1 MTMTGLPSTRL
12 QGRVRLNRI
21 GAALLV
27 VVLAGATTAALVL
40 VPEPSPAEAIG
51 ATVSGAVLLWAA
63 LTPRYELSL
72 AVCLVYLGLLDGYLK
87 LKTESDLAV
96 LGRDILI
103 FTIAAGASVRYARQ
117 GDKLFRIPM
126 VGWVAAFVVLALIEV
141 ANPNSHGLGHSVAS
155 LRQHLEF
162 VPLFFLGYFVMRSK
176 RRLQGFMLLLIA
188 IAAINGI
195 VGYIQ
200 TVISVDA
207 LASWGPGYKH
217 RIEGTAGVAP
227 RLYYSATGEAI
238 GARPF
243 ALGSDS
249 GFGGT
254 LGMLAAPA
262 VLALLVTAR
271 NLRMRFLVAIL
282 GIGTVVAILT
292 SQARVAILGSL
303 VAVAAYFLLTF
314 ASRRALSVAIA
325 AFVAGL
331 IGLAT
336 VSFVTQEVGSETFTR
351 YGDITPDRALTTA
364 FDYRSDTFA
373 KFPDYVREYP
383 FGAGLGTAG
392 PAAGALGSALVDD
405 LDTESQPNFL
415 LIELGVAGVIIFLGL
430 SIKLMALVVRRT
442 RTVGD
447 MQLRGL
453 LAGIAAP
460 LFAIFATGWVG
471 ATSSAAPSA
480 PYFWF
485 AAGVLAYW
493 LAPNP
498 DRAARGAS

>member
-1 MTMTGLPSTRL
+1 MTGLPSTRL

-21 GAALLV
+21 GLALLV
-27 VVLAGATTAALVL
+27 VLLAGATTAALVV

-51 ATVSGAVLLWAA
+51 VAASAAVLLWAA

-87 LKTESDLAV
+87 LKTESDLAL

-103 FTIAAGASVRYARQ
+103 FTIAAGAAVRYARQ

-126 VGWVAAFVVLALIEV
+126 VGWVTAFVVLALIQV
-141 ANPNSHGLGHSVAS
+141 VNPNSHGLEHSVAS

-176 RRLQGFMLLLIA
+176 RRLEGFMLLLIA

-200 TVISVDA
+200 TVISVDD

-217 RIEGTAGVAP
+217 RIEGTAAVAP
-227 RLYYSATGEAI
+227 RLYYSASGEEL

-249 GFGGT
+249 GFGGIVG
-254 LGMLAAPA
+254 LLAAPA
-262 VLALLVTAR
+262 VLALLVSAR
-271 NLRMRFLVAIL
+271 NLRVRFFVAIL

-292 SQARVAILGSL
+292 SQSRVAILG
-303 VAVAAYFLLTF
+303 AGVAAAAYLLLTF
-314 ASRRALSVAIA
+314 ASRRALAVAIA

-331 IGLAT
+331 IGVAT
-336 VSFVTQEVGSETFTR
+336 VSFVTREVGSETFTR
-351 YGDITPDRALTTA
+351 YGDIAPDRALTTA
-364 FDYRSDTFA
+364 YDYRKDTFA
-373 KFPDYVREYP
+373 RFPDYARQYP

-415 LIELGVAGVIIFLGL
+415 LIELGIAGVIIFLGL
-430 SIKLMALVVRRT
+430 SIKLMALAVRRT
-442 RTVGD
+442 RTVMD
-447 MQLRGL
+447 PHLRSL

-460 LFAIFATGWVG
+460 LFGIFATGWVG
-471 ATSSAAPSA
+471 ATSSAPPPA

-493 LAPNP
+493 LAPNS
-498 DRAARGAS
+498 DRPAREAS